1 MNNRSSQVIGVIVFF
16 LGIAILAAVAYMVFV
31 IFLSEEP
38 AVTQL
43 LNDSKTPLAN
53 LLSSWAA
60 NTLVKIVMLIFMT
73 VAGSLI
79 ADKGIKMY
87 FGPRE
92 K

>member
-1 MNNRSSQVIGVIVFF
+1 MNNRSSKVIGAIVFF
-16 LGIAILAAVAYMVFV
+16 LGIAILAAVAYLVFT

-38 AVTQL
+38 SATQL

-53 LLSSWAA
+53 LLSSWAV
-60 NTLVKIVMLIFMT
+60 NTAVRIVMLIFMT
-73 VAGSLI
+73 AAGSLI
-79 ADKGIKMY
+79 ADKGIRMY